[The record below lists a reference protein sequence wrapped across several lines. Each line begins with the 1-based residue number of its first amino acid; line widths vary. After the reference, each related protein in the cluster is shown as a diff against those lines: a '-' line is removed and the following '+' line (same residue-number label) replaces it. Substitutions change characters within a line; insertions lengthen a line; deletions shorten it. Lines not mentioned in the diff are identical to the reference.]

1 MPAQKSCKTSFASC
15 EQQNKSWSCRCW
27 QRQLWMYSMS
37 EMYSSARLAHS
48 PQHRVDDCS
57 DWSELP
63 AEVLQLVARLL
74 PSAGCWA
81 LRSVAT
87 GWAAA
92 VRSCSDIQ
100 LTVHSEVSKIKSKFA
115 HARTLQS
122 RYPHASLAVSVIT
135 PLEPLECINLLRVLK
150 YQVNTVI
157 CKKQQQQAPRGK
169 HSDAGIATYSLPSGG
184 NLGHFRASPEQ
195 L

>member
-1 MPAQKSCKTSFASC
+1 MRTAKQVLLLPLVASV
-15 EQQNKSWSCRCW
+15 K
-27 QRQLWMYSMS
+27 LWMHSKS
-37 EMYSSARLAHS
+37 KMYSTAGLTHS
-48 PQHRVDDCS
+48 PQDRVDDCT

-74 PSAGCWA
+74 PSADCWA
-81 LRSVAT
+81 LRSVAS

-100 LTVHSEVSKIKSKFA
+100 LTVHSEVSKIKNKFA
-115 HARTLQS
+115 HAKTLQS

-150 YQVNTVI
+150 YQVNTVT
-157 CKKQQQQAPRGK
+157 CGKQQQQAPRGK
-169 HSDAGIATYSLPSGG
+169 HGVAGPATYYLPSGG
-184 NLGHFRASPEQ
+184 NSGHFRASPEQ